1 MFSSA
6 ITKKKV
12 LSMDDLSG
20 QTHFEGAKLILG
32 AGEQS
37 ESYDARS
44 LISTLLIFVAKG
56 DGCISNLESEKMIE
70 LLSSKFSTRS
80 SEALERLSSAIMEL
94 ANDVDIAQRLRKIGQ
109 GLSTDEKH
117 EVFTMMLE
125 VAGVDENL
133 DPGEIEAIQFAG
145 QILGM
150 SQDSIHSKLRSF
162 SSGR

>member
-1 MFSSA
+1 MFSCA
-6 ITKKKV
+6 ITVKKV
-12 LSMDDLSG
+12 LSMEDLSG
-20 QTHFEGAKLILG
+20 QTQFEGAKLILG

-56 DGCISNLESEKMIE
+56 DGSISNLESDKMIE
-70 LLSSKFSTRS
+70 LLTSKFDTRS
-80 SEALERLSSAIMEL
+80 SDALERLSSAIMEL

-150 SQDSIHSKLRSF
+150 SQDAIHSKLRSF